1 MNTWISEIMF
11 ASPEYDE
18 SVDLRTRVLRVPLKM
33 SFEIKDLAVEYKEW
47 HLGCYSEAG
56 KLLGCLILK
65 PLTDKLVKMRQVAV
79 EPEFQGMKIG
89 QKLVQ
94 ASEEFA
100 KAQKCIKI
108 ELNARAPV
116 IPFYQKLGY
125 SLIGEP
131 FYEVGIEHGKMIKEL

>member
-56 KLLGCLILK
+56 QLLGCLILK
-65 PLTDKLVKMRQVAV
+65 PLTDTLVKMRQVAV
-79 EPEFQGMKIG
+79 EPDYQGMKIG

-94 ASEEFA
+94 ASEAFA
-100 KAQKCIKI
+100 KAQNCSKI

-131 FYEVGIEHGKMIKEL
+131 FYEVGIEHGKMIKDL